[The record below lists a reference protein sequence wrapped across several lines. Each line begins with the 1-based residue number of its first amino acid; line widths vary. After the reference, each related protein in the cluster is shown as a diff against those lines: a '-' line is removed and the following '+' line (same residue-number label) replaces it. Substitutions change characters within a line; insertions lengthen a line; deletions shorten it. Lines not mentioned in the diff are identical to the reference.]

1 MSSRRRREPAPT
13 MRRAGVAELVVAMV
27 DTEDCDP
34 VDDVAEDPGV
44 LMVTPGDDGTVTP
57 IIGGGVGI
65 GVPEEEEGKKDRE
78 GGREGG
84 REGEREGGREGE
96 VDKEVGAKD
105 IRMART
111 ESKKKREK

>member
-44 LMVTPGDDGTVTP
+44 LMVTPGDDGTDTLVV
-57 IIGGGVGI
+57 GGGVGI

-78 GGREGG
+78 GGRDEG
-84 REGEREGGREGE
+84 R
-96 VDKEVGAKD
+96 
-105 IRMART
+105 
-111 ESKKKREK
+111 